1 MSRRGRHGLSLPFNF
16 LDLPNCGGLYAGMG
30 RLLLA
35 HGHARHANRLQSWG
49 HPEVLRRLLRKLL
62 GAKLLGTGPSTRGL
76 SPPTRRSNGIAHFR
90 QPYHLNPTTGD
101 RHLLHNRHRRWGRD
115 DFQPPPCTPSTNYDI
130 LSLVSANGEVAQLVE
145 HHVRN
150 VGVESSNLFFSTK
163 PRETSKTRFRLSFRP
178 RGVFCWQNCLT
189 RPRLK
194 PSISLVQGCLT
205 RKDGG
210 TEVCQADT
218 TLRASPRIA
227 PATQLAP
234 PIAAPTGRP
243 SAGGYSLRGSVS
255 PCETSPTSA
264 VTARLG
270 PLQLKKCPFGI
281 RKQ

>member
-1 MSRRGRHGLSLPFNF
+1 MVTLDTQTAFN
-16 LDLPNCGGLYAGMG
+16 
-30 RLLLA
+30 
-35 HGHARHANRLQSWG
+35 
-49 HPEVLRRLLRKLL
+49 L
-62 GAKLLGTGPSTRGL
+62 GATQKF
-76 SPPTRRSNGIAHFR
+76 SNVYCANCWG
-90 QPYHLNPTTGD
+90 QNCWG
-101 RHLLHNRHRRWGRD
+101 HLLHNRHRRWGRD

-243 SAGGYSLRGSVS
+243 SAGGYSRVRHPSTL
-255 PCETSPTSA
+255 A
-264 VTARLG
+264 V
-270 PLQLKKCPFGI
+270 
-281 RKQ
+281 